1 MGGYLVF
8 QRDAPVKLNSIQL
21 GLFDLMREF
30 EQDPFPFRRGSPGL
44 CLCGLDEL
52 LFSLGILEE
61 RNEVKEWDLLLTVKK
76 RLKASAN
83 NVSNMAVIHVPI
95 ARKLVLEAENR
106 LYAMTSAGKRIPLWR
121 IFGCNPT
128 LDSVEGHATWSY
140 GENLS

>member
-1 MGGYLVF
+1 
-8 QRDAPVKLNSIQL
+8 VKLNSIRL

-30 EQDPFPFRRGSPGL
+30 EQNPFPFRRGSSGL
-44 CLCGLDEL
+44 CLYGLDEL

-61 RNEVKEWDLLLTVKK
+61 RNEVKEWGLLLTVKK

-83 NVSNMAVIHVPI
+83 NVSNMAMIHVPI

-128 LDSVEGHATWSY
+128 LDSVEDHRTFSY